1 MAGSPAVIEPMRR
14 ILRFGALGAALF
26 IPAAALVGLGLGG
39 RPGLWAGALGAL
51 VPLAFFGV
59 TVVIGLFSA
68 RMSTTALGVVVLG
81 SWLLKMIL
89 LILVLVALREADFY
103 DRTVFGVV
111 LLVGTI
117 GALVLEAL
125 VVVRTRV
132 PYVDGGSPR

>member
-1 MAGSPAVIEPMRR
+1 MAASPAVLEPMRR
-14 ILRFGALGAALF
+14 ILRVGALGALVF
-26 IPAAALVGLGLGG
+26 IPAAALIGLGLGG
-39 RPGLWAGALGAL
+39 VPGLWAGVLGAL

-59 TVVIGLFSA
+59 TVVIGLLSA
-68 RMSTTALGVVVLG
+68 RMSTTALGAVVLG

-89 LILVLVALREADFY
+89 LILVLVALRGADFY

-117 GALVLEAL
+117 GALTLEAL

-132 PYVDGGSPR
+132 PYVDGSSTR